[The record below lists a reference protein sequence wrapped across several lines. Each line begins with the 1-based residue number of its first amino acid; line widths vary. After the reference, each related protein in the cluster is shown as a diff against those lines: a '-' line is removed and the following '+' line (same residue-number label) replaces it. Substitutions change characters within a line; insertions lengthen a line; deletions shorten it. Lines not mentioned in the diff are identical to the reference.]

1 MAVPT
6 IPSAI
11 SLGHIRVE
19 FYSAGSNTNININGY
34 YAGGANVPSG
44 TTNATSVAI
53 PSSGQIAFSNFS
65 GASSQLPATIFA
77 RYASAYNFGKGS
89 ANAYMRWLTT
99 GSCQGSSFTAYT
111 WLNSGTSSTYKIR
124 QTRTGGSYSTL
135 SGMTNGVYY
144 TVSTTVTGYLLSP
157 ALGGI
162 RTYQANVVVAY
173 VANSV
178 IIDSNTN
185 TWDAETE
192 YTGCP
197 LCCFTPNTPITMAD
211 GKRRLIIDVQVGDEI
226 KTNNGN
232 KKVTE
237 VIVRENMD
245 VYKIIFNDTFEIDA
259 TDDHPFYTETKGW
272 ACVQPRGKY
281 KDIGYPRKLEIGDR
295 VVDEAGEWHSVTS
308 IEKVFYPFKVYT
320 FAETEFYA
328 NGLLV
333 Y

>member
-65 GASSQLPATIFA
+65 GAVSQLPAQIYIRT
-77 RYASAYNFGKGS
+77 ASATNFGKGS

-99 GSCQGSSFTAYT
+99 GSCQGAGMSTYT

-124 QTRTGGSYSTL
+124 QTRTGGTYATL
-135 SGMTNGVYY
+135 SGMTNLTYY

-157 ALGGI
+157 ALGGT
-162 RTYQANVVVAY
+162 RTYQATVDVAY

-178 IIDSNTN
+178 VIDSNTCN
-185 TWDAETE
+185 WYAKTE

-197 LCCFTPNTPITMAD
+197 TCCFTPNTLITMAD
-211 GKRRLIIDVQVGDEI
+211 GTQKPIIDVKVGDEI
-226 KTNNGN
+226 RTNNGD

-237 VIVRENMD
+237 VLIRENMR
-245 VYKIIFNDTFEIDA
+245 VFRIIFNDEYEVNA
-259 TDDHPFYTETKGW
+259 TDDHPFYVLDKGW
-272 ACVQPRGKY
+272 ASINPCGEY
-281 KDIGYPRKLEIGDR
+281 KDIGFPHKLELGDC
-295 VVDEAGEWHSVTS
+295 VVAEDGGEHKVTF
-308 IEKVFYPFKVYT
+308 IEEVWYPYRVYT